1 MQIYYQNEPR
11 FNGVYSRNNL
21 PKIKDG
27 SYVINLD
34 ECNSTDVG
42 TSDNTTYFDSF
53 EVEHI
58 LKEIEKFIDNRN
70 ITTNSFRI
78 QAYDSAMCR
87 YFFIRFIDFM
97 LKYKNVLENSNLF
110 SPNHYGKKDKI
121 ILEYFQQIQK
131 RVR

>member
-1 MQIYYQNEPR
+1 M
-11 FNGVYSRNNL
+11 
-21 PKIKDG
+21 
-27 SYVINLD
+27 
-34 ECNSTDVG
+34 G

-78 QAYDSAMCR
+78 QAYDSAMCG
-87 YFFIRFIDFM
+87 YFCIRFIDFM
-97 LKYKNVLENSNLF
+97 LKYKNFLENSNLF

-121 ILEYFQQIQK
+121 ILEYFQ
-131 RVR
+131 